1 MHYLMSP
8 DLYNSLTNV
17 HGFTDMNG
25 ETYQK
30 HIIIILGEFLS
41 NEVKEKILNTD
52 NIEEALKL
60 INVPYTH
67 EYDNCLI

>member
-8 DLYNSLTNV
+8 DLYNSLINIR
-17 HGFTDMNG
+17 GFTDMNG

-41 NEVKEKILNTD
+41 NEVKEKILKTD
-52 NIEEALKL
+52 NIDEALKL
-60 INVPYTH
+60 INISYTH
-67 EYDNCLI
+67 EYDKCLI